1 MCGIVGYIGKDV
13 ENVIISKLKKL
24 EYRGY
29 DSAGIAVGSE
39 NGYKVFK
46 AKGEIKNLE
55 KIVEKT
61 VGADIGIG
69 HTRWATHGK
78 PDEIN
83 AHPHVSSDSEWA
95 LVHNGIIENY
105 AEIKEKLIGKGL
117 SFYSQT
123 DSETVAKLLEYYP
136 AAEGL
141 TALNKV
147 ISTLDGSYALA
158 ILHRGEK
165 RIYFAKRKSP
175 LYIAIK
181 DGEALLASDIICFG
195 GFAKEYYVIEDGE
208 YGYTDGKEFVVKNEF
223 GNVEKLPVNLSED
236 FGSDENVY
244 DHFMIKEIYD
254 TKNALKANY
263 EYYSEESHYE
273 KLYEL
278 DLNNFDKVVFVG
290 CGTAYHASL
299 VGAKFFSQ
307 KLEIDCFTD
316 VASEFRYSH
325 PIINDRTVV
334 FLISQSGETADTLAA
349 YELAKNA
356 GATTVAVVNVEYS
369 TLAKNA
375 DISLP
380 IKAGVEV
387 AVASTKAYSA
397 QLLTLYTAAT
407 ILEARKKGVKPDLS
421 IIKSFVEHFEYDGL
435 DAYKEIAETLR
446 YQQKIFMIGRGI
458 DYCTANEAGLKVKET
473 SYLNSDIY
481 YAGELKHGF
490 LALIEDKTYVVVF
503 ATEKE
508 VLSKTLS
515 NAEEAYSR
523 GAKLILFTCF
533 DAIDKEF
540 LDKCEFVLKVKEVG
554 CGLQA
559 IENIVPWQFIAYYT
573 SVSKGINPD
582 KPRNLAKSV
591 TVE

>member
-1 MCGIVGYIGKDV
+1 MCGIVGYIGKNV
-13 ENVIISKLKKL
+13 ESVIINKLKKL

-29 DSAGIAVGSE
+29 DSAGIAVGSAE
-39 NGYKVFK
+39 GYKVFK

-55 KIVEKT
+55 KIVKQT
-61 VGADIGIG
+61 VGADVGIG

-78 PDEIN
+78 PDETN

-105 AEIKEKLIGKGL
+105 AEIKEKLIEKGL

-136 AAEGL
+136 ASEGL
-141 TALNKV
+141 IALNKV
-147 ISTLDGSYALA
+147 LSTLDGSYALA

-175 LYIAIK
+175 LYVAING
-181 DGEALLASDIICFG
+181 GEALLASDIICFG
-195 GFAKEYYVIEDGE
+195 GFATEYYVIEDGE
-208 YGYTDGKEFVVKNEF
+208 YGYTDGKEFVIKNEF
-223 GNVEKLPVNLSED
+223 GNVDKTPVKLSAD
-236 FGSDENVY
+236 FGSEENVY
-244 DHFMIKEIYD
+244 DHYMIKEIFD
-254 TKNALKANY
+254 TKSALSTNY
-263 EYYSEESHYE
+263 EYYSEESHYK
-273 KLYEL
+273 KLYDL

-299 VGAKFFSQ
+299 VGAKFFGT
-307 KLEIDCFTD
+307 KLEVDCFTD

-325 PIINDRTVV
+325 PIINNRTIV

-349 YELAKNA
+349 YELAHNA

-369 TLAKNA
+369 TLAKSA
-375 DISLP
+375 DITLP

-387 AVASTKAYSA
+387 AVASTKAYST

-407 ILEARKKGVKPDLS
+407 VLEAKKKGVKPNLS
-421 IIKSFVEHFEYDGL
+421 EIKAFVDNFDYNGL
-435 DAYKEIAETLR
+435 DSFKEIAETLR
-446 YQQKIFMIGRGI
+446 YQQKIFMIGRGV

-490 LALIEDKTYVVVF
+490 LALIEDMTYVVVF

-508 VLSKTLS
+508 VLYKTLS

-533 DAIDKEF
+533 DGIDKEF
-540 LDKCEFVLKVKEVG
+540 TDKCEFVVKVREIG